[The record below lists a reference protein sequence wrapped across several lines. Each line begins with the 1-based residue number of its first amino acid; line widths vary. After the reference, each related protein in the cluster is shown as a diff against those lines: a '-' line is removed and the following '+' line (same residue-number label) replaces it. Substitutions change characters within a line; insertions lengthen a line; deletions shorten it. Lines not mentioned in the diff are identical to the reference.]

1 MDFET
6 ISKKAYLG
14 EYINGTTLEQL
25 VWYKMRDIYKDYEK
39 GILTLQESQ
48 VKKVKVEA
56 FYKKQYELD
65 NFYKKIHDERYSNV
79 RESEEILKNILEA
92 EKQKVNEKDI
102 TKMLIDYVVKITGI
116 VPIKTEYEKNYEV
129 K

>member
-6 ISKKAYLG
+6 ISKKAYSG
-14 EYINGTTLEQL
+14 EYINGTILEQL

-48 VKKVKVEA
+48 VKKAKTDA
-56 FYKKQYELD
+56 FYQKQFELD
-65 NFYKKIHDERYSNV
+65 NFYKKIHDERYSNIK
-79 RESEEILKNILEA
+79 ESEEILKSILEA
-92 EKQKVNEKDI
+92 EKEKVNEKDI
-102 TKMLIDYVVKITGI
+102 TKMLVDYVVKITGI